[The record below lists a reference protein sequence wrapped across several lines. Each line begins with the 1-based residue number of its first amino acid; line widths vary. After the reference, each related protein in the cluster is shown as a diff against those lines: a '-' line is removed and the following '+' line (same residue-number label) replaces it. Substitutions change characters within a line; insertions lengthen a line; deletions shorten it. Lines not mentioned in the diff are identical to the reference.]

1 LTPIFYNRAGEALHL
16 PQRFEEAIRKVT
28 SAVCCVGCKHSHVG
42 VPPVAGVT

>member
-1 LTPIFYNRAGEALHL
+1 VLHP

-42 VPPVAGVT
+42 VPPVAGGLRP